1 MTVSQLSKSNNTT
14 NKTTKFGWDLGG
26 TTGSI
31 TQMKVDIEIGVV
43 DIADTA
49 VLTTAVEEAED
60 TTVEIE
66 DIVGAEASTMVVAEE
81 VDEEDAKVS

>member
-60 TTVEIE
+60 TMVTE
-66 DIVGAEASTMVVAEE
+66 DIVGAETSTMVVAEE